1 MASKKWIGENKC
13 KIAIYKGKDENG
25 RSLYHRETV
34 HGDEKTVDLRIAEIE
49 TDMHRGEYQ
58 EPSKLLFGA
67 FAEEFLEGHAQ
78 NVSEGTLE
86 NYKGY
91 LKNYI
96 KKDPLARMKVVK
108 IAPLDIQ
115 RYINRVATGP
125 RADGKPGT
133 LSAKTVREQL
143 ALLKLIFAHACFWQ
157 IRKDNPAQY
166 VKAPKV
172 ERKAVAFYDSEQAI
186 RFLTAAEGNRF
197 YLFFL
202 FALMTGLRQGELR
215 GALRSSLNLEKCT
228 MLVDNSVRKSGSKS
242 VLKNPKT
249 EGSFATI
256 QFPEWFAP
264 LFKDHFKQ
272 VAAERLAYGPTYGK
286 RDNGEPFPE
295 FVFPGQNGRP
305 IAPKILYKH
314 YRQIIEKA
322 ELPYI
327 KFHSLRHSCASLLLE
342 VGVDLKRIQEK
353 LRHTDIRTTMN
364 IYGHLIPNAQKVANE
379 KLTELLKIKT
389 R

>member
-1 MASKKWIGENKC
+1 MASKKQIGENKW
-13 KIAIYKGKDENG
+13 KIAIYKGKDEYG

-67 FAEEFLEGHAQ
+67 FAEEFLDGHAQ
-78 NVSEGTLE
+78 NVSGGTLE

-96 KKDPLARMKVVK
+96 KKDPIARMKVVK
-108 IAPLDIQ
+108 ITPLDIQ
-115 RYINRVATGP
+115 RYINRIATGP

-133 LSAKTVREQL
+133 LSPKTVREQL
-143 ALLKLIFAHACFWQ
+143 ALIKLIFSHACFWQ

-172 ERKAVAFYDSEQAI
+172 EKKAVAFYDSEQAI
-186 RFLTAAEGNRF
+186 RFLAAAEGDRF

-228 MLVDNSVRKSGSKS
+228 LLVNNSVRKSGSKS

-256 QFPEWFAP
+256 QFPEWFVP

-272 VAAERLAYGPTYGK
+272 VAAEKLAYGPMYGK

-322 ELPYI
+322 GLPYI